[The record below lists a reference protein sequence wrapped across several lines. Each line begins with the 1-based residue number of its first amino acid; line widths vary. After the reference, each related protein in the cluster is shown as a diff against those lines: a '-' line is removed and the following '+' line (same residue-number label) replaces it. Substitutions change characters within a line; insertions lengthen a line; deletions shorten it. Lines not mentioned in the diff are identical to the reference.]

1 MAVNFDFQSSA
12 IIQRTRLVL
21 TPSSPPLTT
30 SRPPRRRSW
39 IVGFGLA
46 ALLIIATVVPGSPLH
61 FSVLFRPVPKDN
73 GRDVRELV
81 GALGHQDPV
90 VRREAAAG
98 LGRLNVAATESL
110 PRLAHLL
117 RNDPDPNVRSTAAD
131 SIRKMAPASA
141 AFVAELAGAL
151 YDEDPLV
158 RMNAALALLALKEK
172 AHSAVPNLIAAVGD
186 DDNDTNLDFFT
197 MTVRQ
202 AVVRALGAAAAGT
215 DAAVPALSAVLDGPA
230 SSLTKAAAAWGLGMA
245 GPHARATAPVV
256 RALLRDPDP
265 DVRYEAEEALAR
277 MGEAKTG
284 PIRSSEFDNL
294 ELPEDE
300 RKRIWEI
307 EHGVNV
313 INKYGFEPLASA
325 LAAGNSVRLAR
336 FFAPR
341 FSGSEPADPIRAQ
354 LTGFA
359 NVERIQGSG
368 RPPEPLTA
376 TQFVAR
382 LAALRQVFGAAP
394 QVKLVAATLNPKEPA
409 DPAGLWQG
417 QAQLRMHG
425 ESTAGAPAEV
435 TAVIGFELPLPTE
448 DVLGADGWLHAA
460 HIRQVAVA
468 RAPAYLF
475 AECAKARGLDPGA
488 LHDNW
493 TAEEIVPSSGGVYVA
508 DFDRDGY
515 LDLLVTDINRTALY
529 RGGPG
534 GKFTDV
540 TDLAGLP
547 RGGSW
552 YQKAAW
558 VDIDGDGW
566 DDLILHL
573 RIYRNEG
580 GKRFTDFTE
589 HVTPRMPTNRSSIV
603 VGDYDR
609 DGKLDLYITRT
620 GPPGNLSWLQGHSD
634 DAKGNRLYRNLGD
647 WKFEDVTK
655 KSGTRGGHR
664 STFTAA
670 WLDANDDGWPDLHVP
685 NEFGDGV
692 LYINNRDGTFK
703 PQALADR
710 PADFGTMGL
719 AVGDVDNDGKID
731 IYCAN
736 MYSKAGTRVIGN
748 MKPDTYPP
756 HIMNKM
762 RRFVAGS
769 QLHLNAGD
777 GKFVQVG
784 AEKQLASVGWAYA
797 PALADLDGDGFLDV
811 VAMAGYISRD
821 RAKPDG

>member
-1 MAVNFDFQSSA
+1 VA
-12 IIQRTRLVL
+12 
-21 TPSSPPLTT
+21 TT
-30 SRPPRRRSW
+30 SAPTLPTRRQPRRRAW
-39 IVGFGLA
+39 FFGFGLA
-46 ALLIIATVVPGSPLH
+46 ALAIIATVVPGSPLH
-61 FSVLFRPVPKDN
+61 FSILFVPAPRDN
-73 GRDVRELV
+73 GRSVRELE

-98 LGRLNVAATESL
+98 LGRLNSAATQSL
-110 PRLAHLL
+110 PRLAQLL
-117 RNDPDPNVRSTAAD
+117 RTDPDANVRATAAD

-141 AFVAELAGAL
+141 AFVADLGGAL
-151 YDEDPLV
+151 DDTDPLV
-158 RMNAALALLALKEK
+158 RMNAALALLALKES
-172 AHSAVPNLIAAVGD
+172 ARVAVPNLIAAVGD
-186 DDNDTNLDFFT
+186 EDNDTNLDFFT
-197 MTVRQ
+197 MTIRQ

-215 DAAVPALSAVLDGPA
+215 DAAIPTLSAVLDGPA
-230 SSLTKAAAAWGLGMA
+230 PSLTKAAAAWGLGMA

-256 RALLRDPDP
+256 RALLRDPNP

-277 MGEAKTG
+277 MGEDKNG

-294 ELPEDE
+294 ELPESE
-300 RKRIWEI
+300 QKRIWAI

-313 INKYGFEPLASA
+313 LNKYGFEPLESA
-325 LAAGNSVRLAR
+325 LAAGDATRLQR
-336 FFAPR
+336 FLAPR
-341 FSGSEPADPIRAQ
+341 FSGSEPAAPLRAR
-354 LTGFA
+354 LSGFA
-359 NVERIQGSG
+359 DVERVQGSG
-368 RPPEPLTA
+368 QPPESLTA
-376 TQFVAR
+376 AQFVDR
-382 LAALRQVFGAAP
+382 LAAFRKVFGAAP
-394 QVKLVAATLNPKEPA
+394 KVKLVAATLNPKELA
-409 DPAGLWQG
+409 DPAGPWHG

-425 ESTAGAPAEV
+425 ESAAGAPAEV
-435 TAVIGFELPLPTE
+435 TAVIAFELPSPTE
-448 DVLGADGWLHAA
+448 DILAADGWLSAA
-460 HIRQVAVA
+460 HLRQVAIA
-468 RAPAYLF
+468 RSPTYLF
-475 AECAKARGLDPGA
+475 AESAKAHGLDSRA

-493 TAEEIVPSSGGVYVA
+493 TAEEIVPSSGGVYVT

-515 LDLLVTDINRTALY
+515 LDLLVTDLNRTALY

-534 GKFTDV
+534 GTFTDV
-540 TDLAGLP
+540 TDQVGLP

-573 RIYRNEG
+573 SIYRNEG
-580 GKRFTDFTE
+580 GRRFTDFTE
-589 HVTPRMPTNRSSIV
+589 HVTPRLPKNRSSIV
-603 VGDYDR
+603 VADYDR

-620 GPPGNLSWLQGHSD
+620 SPPGNLSWLQGFSD

-655 KSGTRGGHR
+655 KSGTRGAHR
-664 STFTAA
+664 SSFTAA

-703 PQALADR
+703 PQSLADR

-784 AEKQLASVGWAYA
+784 AEKQLNSVGWAYA
-797 PALADLDGDGFLDV
+797 PALADLDGDGFLDI
-811 VAMAGYISRD
+811 VATAGYISRD